1 MSLALIDQV
10 RALSA
15 RIGALAPRIEQDRAL
30 PDDLLADLT
39 ALGLFRL
46 AAPARSGGVETDPL
60 TMFEVYE
67 ELARADGSV
76 GWSTMIG
83 AATGIVLGY
92 LDDTTAAELLADPRL
107 LVAGVAAP
115 SGRAT
120 VVPGGHRV
128 RGRWSFASASRH
140 ATHLVG
146 GCVVLDG
153 TGSVVTGPGGAP
165 QVRHVLVPVV
175 DVTIHDNWDV
185 VGLAGTGSHDFEA
198 VEVFV
203 PEAYSFSIF
212 GPARQDRP
220 LYRFPL
226 FGLLAFGVGA
236 VALGIARAALDEF
249 ARLTAEKRDPLTGQP
264 IAGKTAIQ
272 ATLAEAEAV
281 LGGGRAYLVGEIA
294 ECWRLV
300 SAGEPV
306 SVGRRARLRL
316 AAGYAASSAARAVD
330 LAYHASG
337 GASVRMAS
345 PLQRCFRDVHVAT
358 QHALVGPDVRELA
371 GAVLLD
377 QPAITVR
384 L

>member
-1 MSLALIDQV
+1 MSLELIDQV
-10 RALSA
+10 RAVSG
-15 RIGALAPRIEQDRAL
+15 RIGALAPRIEHDRAL
-30 PDDLLADLT
+30 PVDLVADLT

-46 AAPARSGGVETDPL
+46 AAPRRSGGVEADPL
-60 TMFEVYE
+60 TMFEIFE

-83 AATGIVLGY
+83 AATGVVLGY
-92 LDDTTAAELLADPRL
+92 LAESTAAELLADPRF

-120 VVPGGHRV
+120 VVPGGYRV

-146 GCVVLDG
+146 GCVVVDE
-153 TGSVVTGPGGAP
+153 TGPVTGPGGMP
-165 QVRHVLVPVV
+165 QARHVLMPAA
-175 DVTIHDNWDV
+175 DLTIHDNWDV
-185 VGLAGTGSHDFEA
+185 VGLAGTASHDFEA
-198 VEVFV
+198 VDVHV

-249 ARLTAEKRDPLTGQP
+249 ARLAAEKRDPLTGQP
-264 IAGKTAIQ
+264 IAGKPAIR
-272 ATLAEAEAV
+272 ATLAEAEAI

-294 ECWRLV
+294 ECWRLA
-300 SAGEPV
+300 SAGETVPV
-306 SVGRRARLRL
+306 ERRARLRL
-316 AAGYAASSAARAVD
+316 AVAYATRSAARAVD
-330 LAYHASG
+330 LVYEAGG

-358 QHALVGPDVRELA
+358 QHALVSPDVRELV
-371 GAVLLD
+371 GGVLLD
-377 QPAITVR
+377 QAVVTVR